1 MDEKA
6 KAVCPS
12 LRTQDRSEYENSSQ
26 RRPLLLLKTM
36 NAAMMSRTESC
47 LPTLEDA
54 TLSSH

>member
-26 RRPLLLLKTM
+26 RRPLLLLLLLKTM

-47 LPTLEDA
+47 LPTEH
-54 TLSSH
+54 T